1 MTDTIGGRIE
11 AALAEKNMTIKELA
25 EKSGIARS
33 SIYEHIK
40 DKGTPNLLKILK
52 MAEALDVT
60 ASWLS
65 GFEQK
70 DFCNLYKKEEAY
82 ELYEICPCEFCA
94 HELKNEI
101 ILEKQDKSIERYR
114 ENNCNENIEFG
125 RKIEWML
132 NISAMMIKDLAGKTG
147 IHPDQITAYKNGRR
161 NPSLP
166 TVETFAEALQVSP
179 SWLAGFI
186 DVDTRNTYIMQD
198 NPEET
203 IYIHP
208 SQYVITKIEDDGNK
222 ITLKKIQ
229 KE

>member
-1 MTDTIGGRIE
+1 MADTIGGRIE
-11 AALAEKNMTIKELA
+11 LALADKNMARKELVEKSGVSDRNIRRYINGENIPNLSKILTISEALGVTPQWLSGFEKKDSCNFYKKENIYELYEICSCEYCVCESKEEIVLIKSREPIEYCKCEDDLNPNEKIKKTLNISGMMIKELA
-25 EKSGIARS
+25 EKIGT
-33 SIYEHIK
+33 
-40 DKGTPNLLKILK
+40 TPNQ
-52 MAEALDVT
+52 VT
-60 ASWLS
+60 
-65 GFEQK
+65 
-70 DFCNLYKKEEAY
+70 DYV
-82 ELYEICPCEFCA
+82 
-94 HELKNEI
+94 H
-101 ILEKQDKSIERYR
+101 
-114 ENNCNENIEFG
+114 
-125 RKIEWML
+125 
-132 NISAMMIKDLAGKTG
+132 
-147 IHPDQITAYKNGRR
+147 GRR

-166 TVETFAEALQVSP
+166 TIETFAEALHVSP